1 MGREIENQ
9 TRHLHVTATN
19 ALCFYLFWQTI
30 QHLLAGMF
38 FTITHI
44 IKTVT
49 VMFNRQTLKKFI
61 CMLFNIAFKD
71 FNNQSLKVSN

>member
-44 IKTVT
+44 I
-49 VMFNRQTLKKFI
+49 
-61 CMLFNIAFKD
+61 
-71 FNNQSLKVSN
+71 